1 MSEILRIFT
10 DSGNEPKLSNDVKL
24 MVGDIE
30 LGGVLDVDIHKIELD
45 GVVTATITVQV
56 RLGDES

>member
-10 DSGNEPKLSNDVKL
+10 DRGNKPRLSNQVKL

-30 LGGVLDVDIHKIELD
+30 LGGVLDIDVHKIEPD
-45 GVVTATITVQV
+45 SVVTATITVQV
-56 RLGDES
+56 RLGNES